1 MSANI
6 DKLIGILEKSEAIYR
21 QLLPVIQTEK
31 QAALT
36 AKPDQLTSAT
46 EKKEELL
53 VRLQQLERNRQIL
66 INRISTESGI
76 PVKDITLSAL
86 SKKTDDVRAA
96 KVKRLSDSLNA
107 LVPVIKKANEENRA
121 VIQHCLNIVQS
132 ALGFFQ
138 HWVMPTDVYGASG
151 RMSMQHKGG
160 KLISGAV

>member
-31 QAALT
+31 QAALM

-53 VRLQQLERNRQIL
+53 ARLQQLERNRQIL
-66 INRISTESGI
+66 INRISTESDI

-86 SKKTDDVRAA
+86 SKKTDDVRAV

-121 VIQHCLNIVQS
+121 VIQHCLNIVQG

-138 HWVMPTDVYGASG
+138 HWVMPTDVYGATG
-151 RMSMQHKGG
+151 RMSMQQKGG